1 MFNLEAQKERFEN
14 HKATFTDLGNIKI
27 LDFQVPNQNEYRIRF
42 LFEEDYCRLHISGDL
57 GELIA
62 VNYYNMTF
70 EKFRDF
76 IGNPDYFAE
85 KVVCSSRDIFFYN
98 EDLARKQAHDLI
110 QTNPSVQRA
119 VIEYAEDILCM
130 DEEELYESVFLD
142 KIFEDFDKDF
152 GLGPYGKEIIE
163 DCNLDIYDFIQL
175 GHDMTGIPDLY
186 LLAFDLAMKDLESQN
201 VSAK

>member
-1 MFNLEAQKERFEN
+1 MFNLEAQKKRFEN
-14 HKATFTDLGNIKI
+14 HKATLTDLGNIKI

-76 IGNPDYFAE
+76 IGNPGYFAE
-85 KVVCSSRDIFFYN
+85 KVVCNSRDIFFYN
-98 EDLARKQAHDLI
+98 EDLARKQAHNLI
-110 QTNPSVQRA
+110 QSEPSVRYA
-119 VIEYAEDILCM
+119 VKEYAENMLGM
-130 DEEELYESVFLD
+130 DEEELYESEFLD
-142 KIFEDFDKDF
+142 KLFEDFDEAS

-163 DCNLDIYDFIQL
+163 DCNLDIYDFIKL
-175 GHDMTGIPDLY
+175 GHDMTGILDLY
-186 LLAFDLAMKDLESQN
+186 LLAFDLAMKNLESQG
-201 VSAK
+201 K

>member
-1 MFNLEAQKERFEN
+1 MFNLEAQKKRFEN
-14 HKATFTDLGNIKI
+14 HKATLADLGNIKI

-62 VNYYNMTF
+62 VNYYNMVF

-76 IGNPDYFAE
+76 VGNPGYFAE

-110 QTNPSVQRA
+110 QAKPSVRYA
-119 VIEYAEDILCM
+119 VKEYAEDMLGM
-130 DEEELYESVFLD
+130 DEEELYESEFLD
-142 KIFEDFDKDF
+142 KLFEDFDEDS
-152 GLGPYGKEIIE
+152 GLGPCGKEIIE
-163 DCNLDIYDFIQL
+163 DCDLDIYDFLEL
-175 GHDMTGIPDLY
+175 GHDMTGILDLY
-186 LLAFDLAMKDLESQN
+186 LLAFDLAMKDLESQD
-201 VSAK
+201 K

>member
-1 MFNLEAQKERFEN
+1 MFHLEAQKERFKN

-152 GLGPYGKEIIE
+152 GLGP
-163 DCNLDIYDFIQL
+163 
-175 GHDMTGIPDLY
+175 
-186 LLAFDLAMKDLESQN
+186 
-201 VSAK
+201 